1 MGVPLGGAKT
11 LKIKVNNMNVLQFL
25 ILFLFKIDDVIL
37 ILCTIIDVVDLVS
50 EMLKIS
56 HILERIF

>member
-37 ILCTIIDVVDLVS
+37 ILCTIIDVVDLVM

>member
-1 MGVPLGGAKT
+1 MGVPLGVAKT
-11 LKIKVNNMNVLQFL
+11 LKIKVNNIDVLQFL

-37 ILCTIIDVVDLVS
+37 ILCTIIDVVDLVT

>member
-1 MGVPLGGAKT
+1 MGVPLGAAKT
-11 LKIKVNNMNVLQFL
+11 LKIKVNNINVLQFL

>member
-11 LKIKVNNMNVLQFL
+11 LKIKVNNINVLQFL

-37 ILCTIIDVVDLVS
+37 ILCTIIDVVDLVT